1 MRIICLTSSLAMLE
15 VVLATLLLNHEVQ
28 HGVSHDLHAL
38 VGDPS
43 ALVQVG
49 VGFIH
54 SQAINKC
61 LGKHQVSPGA
71 EIGIPKLLLN
81 TSLDL

>member
-1 MRIICLTSSLAMLE
+1 MLE

-54 SQAINKC
+54 
-61 LGKHQVSPGA
+61 
-71 EIGIPKLLLN
+71 
-81 TSLDL
+81 TSFIASGRVMLARAAPPTVIC